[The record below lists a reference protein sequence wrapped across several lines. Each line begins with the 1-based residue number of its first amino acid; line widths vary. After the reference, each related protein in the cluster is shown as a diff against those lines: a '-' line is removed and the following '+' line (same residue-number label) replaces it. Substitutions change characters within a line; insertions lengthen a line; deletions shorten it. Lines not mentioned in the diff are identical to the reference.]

1 MYDWQVSVPL
11 EPRGAGGTNGEGQGA
26 GPESQSARPAC
37 GDRSVAGGKRR
48 RQSTQPVEFESR
60 GGLRAG
66 GKTRP
71 GFSLKDRVSLCSRP
85 RGGKSGPRRNP
96 GLDFQQLLKLRRKP
110 APGLS
115 AEGPEARSRPR
126 RLQLRPEHFEH
137 PDMDRRRSRRTSRG
151 ASPKKESKKKTG
163 RQSHSKQLNKKP
175 WHLSGK
181 LPFPE
186 DLDLSIIGK
195 VKETEQDE
203 EFGDSFAAPLHSTAL
218 YSEAEEICRPAESLI
233 PSFVSPPPGKKARTS
248 AEVTENQPEEEE
260 GSVIGRAKKASR
272 KSKPIADDTDSESI
286 SGRITCVVKRMRK
299 ERIKVSPTVASANL
313 PEKSAEPVSSNELFH
328 VAEKTSLVTESEAK
342 APRKRRT
349 SRRKR
354 EKPQSQPLNSVISQT
369 LYIWSPEKKKRSAR
383 DTAKSHIVLSA
394 FEDALLEYKQQVESI
409 ICQKAVDSFYSI
421 FKEQLIKILSEVQK
435 LKNLKRKNAKVIT
448 DINKK
453 RKCLFEAQ
461 NQLIRT
467 EPKLKHL
474 QIKYEELKERKSSL
488 TEATWFLSN
497 LKQLHHD
504 YAALKRKTPTERE
517 KYDLSSLP
525 ALLFEARG
533 ISGAAQHLKKIN
545 CHLQQL
551 VDHK

>member
-435 LKNLKRKNAKVIT
+435 LKNLKRKNAK
-448 DINKK
+448 
-453 RKCLFEAQ
+453 
-461 NQLIRT
+461 
-467 EPKLKHL
+467 
-474 QIKYEELKERKSSL
+474 
-488 TEATWFLSN
+488 
-497 LKQLHHD
+497 
-504 YAALKRKTPTERE
+504 
-517 KYDLSSLP
+517 YDLSSLP